1 MGWTSIGLAF
11 IAGIL
16 STLSPCVLPL
26 LPLVFG
32 SSLSKHKWGPVA
44 LAVGVSLSF
53 VSIGLFVA
61 TLGFALGVDES
72 VFRNIAAVLMLLVG
86 LILVVPWLEGRFAVS
101 AGPVA
106 NWLQQKLGSGEASG
120 IGGQFGVGL
129 LLGAVWSP
137 CVGPTLG
144 AASLLAA
151 QGQNLG
157 EVALTMLLF
166 GLGAALPM
174 LLISFASRVTFAGW
188 RGCIQANSKT
198 GKRFFG
204 AILISFAVLTLAGLD
219 RSLQTALVRNTP
231 DWLSNL
237 PTYY

>member
-1 MGWTSIGLAF
+1 MALTSIGLAF

-16 STLSPCVLPL
+16 STVSPCVLPL

-32 SSLSKHKWGPVA
+32 SSLSKHRWGPVA
-44 LAVGVSLSF
+44 LALGVSLSF

-61 TLGFALGVDES
+61 TLGFALGIDET

-86 LILVVPWLEGRFAVS
+86 LILVVPWLEARFALAAS
-101 AGPVA
+101 PIG
-106 NWLQQKLGSGEASG
+106 NWLHQKFGAGDDSGL
-120 IGGQFGVGL
+120 GGQFGVGL
-129 LLGAVWSP
+129 LLGTVWSP

-157 EVALTMLLF
+157 QVALTMLLF

-174 LLISFASRVTFAGW
+174 LLIGLASRATLTKW
-188 RGCIQANSKT
+188 RGRIQSNSKI
-198 GKRFFG
+198 GKRLFG
-204 AILISFAVLTLAGLD
+204 AILISFGVLTLTGFD
-219 RSLQTALVRNTP
+219 RSLQAYLVSCTP
-231 DWLSNL
+231 AWLSDL
-237 PTYY
+237 STSY

>member
-1 MGWTSIGLAF
+1 MGWSGIGLAF
-11 IAGIL
+11 IAGLL

-44 LAVGVSLSF
+44 LVLGVSISF
-53 VSIGLFVA
+53 ASVGLFVA
-61 TLGFALGVDES
+61 TLGFALGIDEG

-86 LILVVPWLEGRFAVS
+86 LILMVPWLESRFALA

-106 NWLQQKLGSGEASG
+106 NWLQQKFGASDASG
-120 IGGQFGVGL
+120 LGGQFGVGL

-151 QGQNLG
+151 QGQNLDQ
-157 EVALTMLLF
+157 VTLAMLLC
-166 GLGAALPM
+166 LCWLSACCHVRPSRAGAA
-174 LLISFASRVTFAGW
+174 ASRPMEKS
-188 RGCIQANSKT
+188 ANAS
-198 GKRFFG
+198 
-204 AILISFAVLTLAGLD
+204 LA
-219 RSLQTALVRNTP
+219 Q
-231 DWLSNL
+231 
-237 PTYY
+237 Y

>member
-32 SSLSKHKWGPVA
+32 SSLSKHRWGPVA
-44 LAVGVSLSF
+44 LALGVSLSF
-53 VSIGLFVA
+53 VSVGLFVA
-61 TLGFALGVDES
+61 TLGFALGIDES
-72 VFRNIAAVLMLLVG
+72 VFRNIAAVLMMLVG
-86 LILVVPWLEGRFAVS
+86 LILVVPWLEGRFALAAS
-101 AGPVA
+101 PVA
-106 NWLQQKLGSGEASG
+106 NWLHQKFGSGEASG
-120 IGGQFGVGL
+120 LGGQLGVGL

-174 LLISFASRVTFAGW
+174 LLIGFASRATLVRW
-188 RGCIQANSKT
+188 RGQIQANGKI
-198 GKRFFG
+198 GKRVLG
-204 AILISFAVLTLAGLD
+204 TILISFAVLTLTGLD
-219 RSLQTALVRNTP
+219 RSLQTALVSNTP
-231 DWLSNL
+231 EWLSNL
-237 PTYY
+237 STYY

>member
-1 MGWTSIGLAF
+1 MAWTSIGLAF

-32 SSLSKHKWGPVA
+32 SSLSKHRWGPVA
-44 LAVGVSLSF
+44 LAFGVSLSF

-61 TLGFALGVDES
+61 TLGFALGIDES
-72 VFRNIAAVLMLLVG
+72 VFRYVAAVLMLLVG
-86 LILVVPWLEGRFAVS
+86 LILVVPWLESRFALA

-106 NWLQQKLGSGEASG
+106 NWLRQRFGAGDAGGL
-120 IGGQFGVGL
+120 GGQFGVGA

-151 QGQNLG
+151 QGQNLS

-166 GLGAALPM
+166 GLGAGLPM
-174 LLISFASRVTFAGW
+174 LLIGLASRATLAKW
-188 RGCIQANSKT
+188 RGRIQANSKI
-198 GKRFFG
+198 GKRLFG
-204 AILISFAVLTLAGLD
+204 IILISFAVLTLIGLD
-219 RSLQTALVRNTP
+219 RNLQTYVVSNTP
-231 DWLSNL
+231 EWLSNL
-237 PTYY
+237 STYY

>member
-32 SSLSKHKWGPVA
+32 SSLSKHLWGPVA

-53 VSIGLFVA
+53 VSVGLFVA
-61 TLGFALGVDES
+61 TLGFALGIDES

-86 LILVVPWLEGRFAVS
+86 LILVVPWFEGRFALA

-106 NWLQQKLGSGEASG
+106 NWLQQKFGNSEPSGL
-120 IGGQFGVGL
+120 GGQFGVGL

-151 QGQNLG
+151 QGPNLG

-174 LLISFASRVTFAGW
+174 LLIGLASRATLAKW
-188 RGCIQANSKT
+188 RGRIQANSKI
-198 GKRFFG
+198 GKRVFG
-204 AILISFAVLTLAGLD
+204 AILISFAALTLTGLD
-219 RSLQTALVRNTP
+219 RTLQTTLVSRTP
-231 DWLSNL
+231 EWLSNL
-237 PTYY
+237 STYY